1 MHNYKLVIQYDGT
14 NYAGWQMQDN
24 AETIQNRICNSAET
38 ILRKPINL
46 IGSGRTDS
54 GVHAIG
60 QVANFTF
67 EDSIDINKFKHS
79 LNGILPQDI
88 SVIDCEEVNENF
100 HSRFD
105 AKKRSY
111 LYFMRNYKSPFFQ
124 NYSHFLNT
132 IDEIDLG
139 KLNYLSK
146 SIKGE
151 HDFTSFCKK
160 NSDVENKICNLF
172 DIHWYRKRGF
182 LIFYVEANR
191 FLQGMVKTLVGTL
204 IKLAAKNYS
213 ENLLKEIIDAKERE
227 AASEAFPSKGL
238 FLYKVKY

>member
-14 NYAGWQMQDN
+14 NYAGWQMQEN
-24 AETIQNRICNSAET
+24 AETIQQRISDSVEI
-38 ILRKPINL
+38 ILKEQINL
-46 IGSGRTDS
+46 TGSGRTDA
-54 GVHAIG
+54 GVHALG
-60 QVANFTF
+60 QTANFKI
-67 EDSIDINKFKHS
+67 DAPIDIGKFKHS
-79 LNGILPQDI
+79 LNGILPEDI
-88 SVIDCEEVNENF
+88 SILECSEVGVNF

-111 LYFMRNYKSPFFQ
+111 LYFIRNYKSPFFQ
-124 NYSHFLNT
+124 KYSYFHKT

-139 KLNYLSK
+139 RLNYLSK
-146 SIKGE
+146 LLKGE
-151 HDFTSFCKK
+151 HNFSSFCKK

-172 DIHWYRKRGF
+172 DIHWYRRKGF

-191 FLQGMVKTLVGTL
+191 FLHGMVKTLVGTL
-204 IKLAAKNYS
+204 IWLSTQNYS
-213 ENLLKEIIDAKERE
+213 EDLLKQIIKVEDRE